1 MTRATT
7 PSTTT
12 TTTSLSAETSSSSS
26 NTLIS
31 PYLSA
36 EFCYFDV
43 RIDDNDNDDNNI
55 GRLVVQLTIPSFLPR
70 HAENFVRLCRGD
82 LVAVD
87 PKATYVGCTFDD
99 TTDYAEYYYT
109 DRTDGGTK
117 VHRPN
122 GRYRW
127 SHVVRGRNRNAIG
140 RATEPI
146 VDAASVRQCTNAVFG
161 GQYYGDVVD
170 VDSNNAIVDEES
182 SSSLS
187 PYINATTVRLGIVLA
202 VSVAGAGYGSS
213 RFALVRVG
221 ESPLEWRQRLLL
233 NSGVI
238 GRLVSG
244 HETLHALARRD
255 RRTASSLSPP
265 TIVAAGVLD
274 AK

>member
-1 MTRATT
+1 
-7 PSTTT
+7 
-12 TTTSLSAETSSSSS
+12 
-26 NTLIS
+26 
-31 PYLSA
+31 
-36 EFCYFDV
+36 
-43 RIDDNDNDDNNI
+43 
-55 GRLVVQLTIPSFLPR
+55 VVQLTIPSFLPR

-109 DRTDGGTK
+109 DRTDGTK
-117 VHRPN
+117 MHRPN

-170 VDSNNAIVDEES
+170 VDSNNNAIVDEESS

-255 RRTASSLSPP
+255 LRTASSSPP

>member
-1 MTRATT
+1 VLGWVCTTATT
-7 PSTTT
+7 FT
-12 TTTSLSAETSSSSS
+12 TTTSLSAESSPSSSS
-26 NTLIS
+26 TTIS

-43 RIDDNDNDDNNI
+43 RTNDNTV
-55 GRLVVQLTIPSFLPR
+55 GRLVVQLTIPSLLPR

-82 LVAVD
+82 LVAID

-109 DRTDGGTK
+109 NTADGTT
-117 VHRPN
+117 VTSTN

-140 RATEPI
+140 RATDPI

-161 GQYYGDVVD
+161 GQYYGDVVGNTLD
-170 VDSNNAIVDEES
+170 QEYAMDDDDAAANSFDS
-182 SSSLS
+182 S

-202 VSVAGAGYGSS
+202 VSVAGPGYGSS
-213 RFALVRVG
+213 RFALVRVA
-221 ESPLEWRQRLLL
+221 ESPPEWRQRLLL

-255 RRTASSLSPP
+255 PRKSSSPP
-265 TIVAAGVLD
+265 TIVATGVLD
-274 AK
+274 S